1 MLRGMGAQAGKMKAG
16 TEIRDVVT
24 FRRLNLNDDMW
35 SLDPHAQFDV
45 VFCRNVL
52 MYFEPGRRDRVLR
65 KILTRLPPRGYLF
78 LGDAEG
84 LGAFEG
90 LRMVAPS
97 TYTLKTNTEAHRPRS
112 DGDADEKAVR

>member
-1 MLRGMGAQAGKMKAG
+1 MKAG
-16 TEIRDVVT
+16 TDLRDVIT
-24 FRRLNLNDDMW
+24 FRRMNLNDDMW
-35 SLDPHAQFDV
+35 SLEPHAQFDV

-52 MYFEPGRRDRVLR
+52 MYFEAGRRERVLR

-84 LGAFEG
+84 LGNFEG

-97 TYTLKTNTEAHRPRS
+97 TYALKTNTEPLRPRS
-112 DGDADEKAVR
+112 DGDGDEKAAR